1 MLRPRLRADDGFT
14 LVELL
19 VVILTIGI
27 LAAIGLASFLDQR
40 VKAQDAEAK
49 TSAVAAAKAM
59 VAYSTDKDGSYADA
73 TPADLAKIE
82 PALGQARGLA
92 VDATSFTFTVSV
104 DSAAG
109 DGAAFSIER
118 TSDGGSLRDC
128 TRPGLGA
135 CRASADA
142 NGNRW

>member
-1 MLRPRLRADDGFT
+1 MQRLSLRADDGFT

-19 VVILTIGI
+19 VAVLIIGI
-27 LAAIGLASFLDQR
+27 LAAIGLAAFLDQR
-40 VKAQDAEAK
+40 LKAQDAEAK
-49 TSAVAAAKAM
+49 TSAVTAAKAM
-59 VAYSTDKDGSYADA
+59 VAYSTDQDGSYADA
-73 TPADLAKIE
+73 TPADLTKIE

-92 VDATSFTFTVSV
+92 VDATAFTFTVSV

-118 TSDGGSLRDC
+118 TTDGASLRDC
-128 TRPGLGA
+128 TKPGLGA
-135 CRASADA
+135 CRATADA